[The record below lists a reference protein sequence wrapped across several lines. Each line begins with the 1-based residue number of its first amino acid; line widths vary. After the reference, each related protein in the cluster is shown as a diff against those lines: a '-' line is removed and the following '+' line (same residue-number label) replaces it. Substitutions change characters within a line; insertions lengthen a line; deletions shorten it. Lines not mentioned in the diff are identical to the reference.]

1 MILHPFLAPIYDI
14 ERRVITETLS
24 TCMSIP
30 NKNTITITI
39 LLKSKKEGVCMCVG
53 QILTFT
59 LIILMLLIE
68 RRKKQTNKTFAKVK
82 VSSMF
87 TWKIY

>member
-14 ERRVITETLS
+14 ERRVISETIS

-39 LLKSKKEGVCMCVG
+39 LLKSKKERESMYVCRSN
-53 QILTFT
+53 LNFYS
-59 LIILMLLIE
+59 IILMLLIE
-68 RRKKQTNKTFAKVK
+68 RRKKKQTNKNFAKVK
-82 VSSMF
+82 VSIMF
-87 TWKIY
+87 T

>member
-14 ERRVITETLS
+14 ERRVITETIS

-39 LLKSKKEGVCMCVG
+39 TILLKSKKERVCMCVG

-59 LIILMLLIE
+59 LIKIMLLIE
-68 RRKKQTNKTFAKVK
+68 RRRKQTNKTFAK
-82 VSSMF
+82 S
-87 TWKIY
+87 